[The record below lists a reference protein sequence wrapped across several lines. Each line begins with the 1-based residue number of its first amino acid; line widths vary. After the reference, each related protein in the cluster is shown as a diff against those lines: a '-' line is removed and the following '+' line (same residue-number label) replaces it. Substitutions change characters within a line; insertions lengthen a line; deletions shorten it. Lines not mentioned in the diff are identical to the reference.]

1 MHQNYYFL
9 RQLAPRLHEEIRG
22 KRFMEAFSQ
31 EKDEIIMVFAEA
43 RGKLNYYK
51 PFFIKASLR
60 SDFASL
66 TFPDQFDRAR
76 RNSVDLFT
84 DLYDQPVT
92 GVKSYLN
99 ERALGIELEG
109 GDTLVFKLF
118 GNRSNIIHFDTTGQA
133 VDLFNNKLVADQ
145 QIQLSQLTRPLDQT
159 FEAYEQQGGRHEAL
173 YPTFGKE
180 VNAYLK
186 EQLAD
191 LAEPRERWTVIQ
203 QVVHE
208 LESPTGYYLTIL
220 NYTPFLSLLPMGEIR
235 DTYTDPLEALNRFY
249 YAHVR
254 MSNIEREKGEMVRL
268 LRKRIQQTER
278 YLENNFQKLI
288 ELEEGGRNEQMGHIL
303 MANLHLVPERAE
315 RVELYDFYR
324 DQPITIKLKK
334 DLTPQKN
341 AEMYYR
347 KAKNEKIELAKLQES
362 SEAREQELQQLRA
375 HLEAIEGIEQL
386 RELRA
391 YIKKHGLKQTTNAP
405 VQGDLFKKVEYQGYT
420 ILVGRNAKNND
431 LLTRQY
437 AYKED
442 LWLHARDVSGSHV
455 VIKYQAG
462 KNFPAPVI
470 ERAAQLAAWYSR
482 RRTDTL
488 CPVIVTP
495 KKFVRKPKGLA
506 EGAVIVDKE
515 EVVLVEPRG
524 E

>member
-1 MHQNYYFL
+1 
-9 RQLAPRLHEEIRG
+9 
-22 KRFMEAFSQ
+22 MEAFSQ
-31 EKDEIIMVFAEA
+31 EKDEIILVFAEA

-84 DLYDQPVT
+84 DLYDRPVT
-92 GVKSYLN
+92 EVKSYLN

-109 GDTLVFKLF
+109 GDALVFKLF
-118 GNRSNIIHFDTTGQA
+118 GNRSNIIHFDNAGQA

-145 QIQLSQLTRPLDQT
+145 QIQHSQLTRPLDQSY
-159 FEAYEQQGGRHEAL
+159 EAYEQQEFRHEVL

-186 EQLAD
+186 EQMSGIS
-191 LAEPRERWTVIQ
+191 EPKERWAVIQ
-203 QVVHE
+203 QVVSE
-208 LESPTGYYLTIL
+208 LENPDGYYLTIL
-220 NYTPFLSLLPMGEIR
+220 NYTPFLSLLPMGEVR
-235 DTYTDPLEALNRFY
+235 DTYTDPLEALNRYY

-254 MSNIEREKGEMVRL
+254 MSNVEREKGEIVRL
-268 LRKRIQQTER
+268 LRKRLQQTER

-288 ELEEGGRNEQMGHIL
+288 ELEEGGMNEEMGHIL

-334 DLTPQKN
+334 DLSPQKN

-347 KAKNEKIELAKLQES
+347 KAKNEKIEITKLQES
-362 SEAREQELQQLRA
+362 SEAREQELQQLHI
-375 HLEAIEGIEQL
+375 HLEAIGGMEQL

-391 YIKKHGLKQTTNAP
+391 YIKKHSLKQTTNAP
-405 VQGDLFKKVEYQGYT
+405 LQGDLFKKVEYQGYT
-420 ILVGRNAKNND
+420 ILIGRNAKNND

-455 VIKYQAG
+455 VVKHQAG

-470 ERAAQLAAWYSR
+470 ERAAQLAAWYSK

-515 EVVLVEPRG
+515 EVVLVEPQG
-524 E
+524 

>member
-1 MHQNYYFL
+1 
-9 RQLAPRLHEEIRG
+9 
-22 KRFMEAFSQ
+22 MEAFSQ
-31 EKDEIIMVFAEA
+31 EKDEIILVFAEA
-43 RGKLNYYK
+43 RGKLNFYK

-60 SDFASL
+60 PDFACLS
-66 TFPDQFDRAR
+66 FPDQFDRAR

-84 DLYDQPVT
+84 MLYDQQVL

-99 ERALGIELEG
+99 ERALGMELEG

-118 GNRSNIIHFDTTGQA
+118 GNRSNIIHFDASGQA
-133 VDLFNNKLVADQ
+133 IDLFNNKLVADQ
-145 QIQLSQLTRPLDQT
+145 QLQLSQLTRPLEQS
-159 FEAYEQQGGRHEAL
+159 FEAYLMHDCRHEPL

-180 VNAYLK
+180 INNYLK
-186 EQLAD
+186 EQLSVVT
-191 LAEPRERWTVIQ
+191 EPAQRWATIQTVVNQ
-203 QVVHE
+203 
-208 LESPTGYYLTIL
+208 LENPANFYLTIL
-220 NYTPFLSLLPMGEIR
+220 DHAPLLSLLPLGEIKG
-235 DTYTDPLEALNRFY
+235 TYEDPLEALNRYY

-254 MSNIEREKGEMVRL
+254 LSNVEHEKGEIVRL

-288 ELEEGGRNEQMGHIL
+288 EREEGGKNEEMGHIL
-303 MANLHLVPERAE
+303 MANLHQIPERAE
-315 RVELYDFYR
+315 RVELHDFYR
-324 DQPITIKLKK
+324 DQPIWIKLKK
-334 DLTPQKN
+334 DISPQKN
-341 AEMYYR
+341 AELYYR
-347 KAKNEKIELAKLQES
+347 KARNEKIEIAKLQES
-362 SEAREQELQQLRA
+362 SEAREQEMQQLRT
-375 HLEAIEGIEQL
+375 HLEALEGIEQL
-386 RELRA
+386 RELRS

-405 VQGDLFKKVEYQGYT
+405 LQGELFKKVEYQGYT

-462 KNFPAPVI
+462 KKFPAPVI
-470 ERAAQLAAWYSR
+470 ERAAQLAAWYSK
-482 RRTDTL
+482 RRTDSL

-495 KKFVRKPKGLA
+495 KKFIRKPKGLA